1 MSQYTST
8 GDMPWEPNF
17 SISAEGSDITDEIRE
32 NLINLQITDYG
43 GGQKKSDQIA
53 ISIVSEHLDLPKKGA
68 KLEVGIGFGQEL
80 VDKGTFVVDA
90 VNSGGSG
97 NGPRLV
103 QIVGRSFSKS
113 NAYGHSTVQSQRL
126 RSFSNIT
133 LGDLLNTIATEHGLT
148 PRVPDELASKMLVHV
163 DQLHESDMNLVT
175 RLAASAGAVSKISH
189 GYWILSSRD
198 ATTTISGKD
207 LKKYTVQRDM
217 TDNWSYH
224 SNSDHPDSSSGGNG
238 TQVISYYDLG
248 TGTNKSIT
256 IGSGEPVMHL
266 NEPTLSDAQ
275 ELASAFSTTSKK
287 KLVGMSVT
295 MPAELEMM
303 DLTAQCLITTSGF
316 GTVEDRDWHISKLD
330 FSLTPQA
337 GMIVTMELE

>member
-32 NLINLQITDYG
+32 NLINLQIIDYG
-43 GGQKKSDQIA
+43 GGQKKSDQVS

-68 KLEVGIGFGQEL
+68 KIEVGLGFGQEL
-80 VDKGTFVVDA
+80 VDKGTYVVDA
-90 VNSGGSG
+90 VHSGGSG
-97 NGPRLV
+97 PRII
-103 QIVGRSFSKS
+103 QIVARAFSKS

-126 RSFSNIT
+126 RSFDNIT
-133 LGDLLNTIATEHGLT
+133 LGDLLNTVATEHGLT
-148 PRVPDELASKMLVHV
+148 PRAPSELANKMLVHV
-163 DQLHESDMNLVT
+163 DQLHESDMNMVT
-175 RLAASAGAVSKISH
+175 RLASAAGAVSKISH
-189 GYWILSSRD
+189 GYWILTPRE
-198 ATTTISGKD
+198 ATTTISGGD
-207 LKKYTVQRDM
+207 LKKYTVRRDM
-217 TDNWSYH
+217 TTTWEYH
-224 SNSDHPDSSSGGNG
+224 SNSNHPDSSSGGSG

-256 IGSGEPVMHL
+256 IGSGEPVMHYDQ
-266 NEPTLSDAQ
+266 PTLADAQ

-287 KLVGMSVT
+287 KLVGMSMT

-303 DLTAQCLITTSGF
+303 DLTAQCLITTEGF

-330 FSLTPQA
+330 FSLTPQ
-337 GMIVTMELE
+337 GMDVNMELE

>member
-1 MSQYTST
+1 MTQYVPS

-17 SISAEGSDITDEIRE
+17 SISAEGSDITDEIRTNMV
-32 NLINLQITDYG
+32 NLTITDYG
-43 GGQKKSDQIA
+43 GDQKKSDQVSITIA
-53 ISIVSEHLDLPKKGA
+53 SENLDLPKKGA
-68 KLEVGIGFGQEL
+68 KLEVGVGFGQEL

-97 NGPRLV
+97 SGPRLI
-103 QIVGRSFSKS
+103 QIVARSFSKS

-148 PRVPDELASKMLVHV
+148 PRVPDTLASKMLVHV
-163 DQLHESDMNLVT
+163 DQLHESDMNLIT
-175 RLAASAGAVSKISH
+175 RIAAAAGAVSKISH
-189 GYWILSSRD
+189 GYWILSPRD
-198 ATTTISGKD
+198 GTTTISGQD
-207 LKKYTVQRDM
+207 LKKYTIHRDM
-217 TDNWSYH
+217 TDSWSYH
-224 SNSDHPDSSSGGNG
+224 SNSDHPDSSSSGSG

-266 NEPTLSDAQ
+266 DEPTLADAQ
-275 ELASAFSTTSKK
+275 DLASSFSTHSKK
-287 KLVGMSVT
+287 KLVGMSVS
-295 MPAELEMM
+295 MPAEPEMM
-303 DLTAQCLITTSGF
+303 DLTAQCLITTADF

-330 FSLTPQA
+330 FSLTPSGLA
-337 GMIVTMELE
+337 VNMELE